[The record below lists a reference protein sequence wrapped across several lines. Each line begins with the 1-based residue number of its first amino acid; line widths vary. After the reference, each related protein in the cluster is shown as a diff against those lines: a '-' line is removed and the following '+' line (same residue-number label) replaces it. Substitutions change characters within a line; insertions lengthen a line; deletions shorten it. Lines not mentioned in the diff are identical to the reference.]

1 MKAKVFISRSNE
13 GWREISIP
21 EEFHRYSYDKLVNKV
36 YRLLQPHAYKGILIT
51 ENPLPFAGKR

>member
-21 EEFHRYSYDKLVNKV
+21 KEFQHYNYDKLVNKV
-36 YRLLQPHAYKGILIT
+36 YKLLKPHSFKGILIT
-51 ENPLPFAGKR
+51 ENPLPFSSNR

>member
-21 EEFHRYSYDKLVNKV
+21 EEFQNYSYDKLVNKV
-36 YRLLQPHAYKGILIT
+36 YNLIKPCTYKGILIT
-51 ENPLPFAGKR
+51 QNPLPFSNKR